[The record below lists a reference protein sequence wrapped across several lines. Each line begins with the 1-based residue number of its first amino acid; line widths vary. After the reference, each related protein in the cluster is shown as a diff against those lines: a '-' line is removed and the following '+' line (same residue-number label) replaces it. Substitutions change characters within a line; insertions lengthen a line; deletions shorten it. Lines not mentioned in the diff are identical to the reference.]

1 MRRPLPGRNPVS
13 WRNRVSGGA
22 TGPLPTHGSVPDR
35 PADPA
40 GPPPEQVGRYRI
52 LSRVGAGGMGT
63 VCKAHDPQLDRPV
76 ALKVPHLHPRR
87 DPAAAVARFLREA
100 HADVGK
106 ELRRRVWERLE
117 KHLAG
122 ATTVLVA
129 PDGYLARLPL
139 AA

>member
-76 ALKVPHLHPRR
+76 AP
-87 DPAAAVARFLREA
+87 VARFLREA

-106 ELRRRVWERLE
+106 ELRRRVWEPLE

-129 PDGYLARLPL
+129 PDGYLARLP
-139 AA
+139 